1 MPKYT
6 IIGASGLIG
15 SFILQELLQHSDAAI
30 HLLVRRNL
38 NIDHPRLKEWVV
50 DFTDQQAI
58 QNSIAGS
65 DAVFVAIGTTQQ
77 KVKSDAAAYR
87 KVDYDIPVSVAK
99 ACTVNQIPKLLLV
112 SSVGANS
119 RSSNFYLRL
128 KGEVEDAI
136 ADMPIPFVGIFQ
148 PSLLL
153 GARQEFRLG
162 EKISQTLMPVFSFL
176 IPAQYKPIQAA
187 IVAKAMVKAAF
198 KNTTGVERYTY
209 REMTSMSAS

>member
-1 MPKYT
+1 MPQYT

-15 SFILQELLQHSDAAI
+15 SFILQELLQHSDATI

-38 NIDHPRLKEWVV
+38 GIDHPRVKEWVI

-58 QNSIAGS
+58 QNAIAGS
-65 DAVFVAIGTTQQ
+65 DAVFIAIGTTQQ
-77 KVKSDAAAYR
+77 KVKGDAAAYR

-99 ACTVNQIPKLLLV
+99 ACAVNQIPKLLLV
-112 SSVGANS
+112 SSVGADS
-119 RSSNFYLRL
+119 RSRNFYLKL
-128 KGEVEDAI
+128 KGEVENVISA
-136 ADMPIPFVGIFQ
+136 MSIPYVGFFQ

-162 EKISQTLMPVFSFL
+162 EKISQALMPVFSFL

-187 IVAKAMVKAAF
+187 IVAKAMVKAAC
-198 KNTTGVERYTY
+198 KHTRGVERYTY
-209 REMTSMSAS
+209 RGIKSLSVS